1 MALTW
6 TIVSSHSATLTPA
19 TSVANPLLPCRRLTG
34 LCCLFFAGSFPLSTP
49 SVFRLSTLP
58 ESKPAAFREA
68 SFKWPGKTLPSPHHA
83 LNCLASSGC
92 CCCATGAGRVHVPAR
107 RGDELSRRYLRC
119 RGACPSPSPDRLG
132 CILVIWVALFSS
144 GVSLV
149 GQVSFTEIGQHQRPF
164 PREMMS
170 LRKWKRVAN

>member
-6 TIVSSHSATLTPA
+6 TIVSSHSATQTPA
-19 TSVANPLLPCRRLTG
+19 TSVPNPLRLFLPQACSG
-34 LCCLFFAGSFPLSTP
+34 LCRLFLCRLFFSVDSFVFTLSL
-49 SVFRLSTLP
+49 FRLSTLP

-83 LNCLASSGC
+83 LNISLSG
-92 CCCATGAGRVHVPAR
+92 CCATGAGRVHVPAR

-119 RGACPSPSPDRLG
+119 RGASLHPAPT
-132 CILVIWVALFSS
+132 VWVALFSS

-149 GQVSFTEIGQHQRPF
+149 CRCP
-164 PREMMS
+164 S
-170 LRKWKRVAN
+170 LRSGSTSARSRAR